1 MPQSAQITAAV
12 QRCNEA
18 WQKVRSQLPPDAG
31 RHAQAD
37 NNELC
42 RWAFLDQLP
51 ILCNPESFQT
61 WIACIAQGVVLGVID
76 LADAGR
82 YCHLAHSA
90 IAAWRLANPPQKK
103 EKHTPLPPPNGNHVE
118 GENHPS
124 APEPGAPGPSH
135 LGTRERCRDD
145 ANHPSAKPEGTPPP
159 SPPFINP
166 TEEDESP
173 KSAGPFLDRDTQ
185 DKLYQLLKQA
195 GVPSPGMWMM
205 RLHARDALRS
215 LHSAGS
221 QPREAG
227 K

>member
-159 SPPFINP
+159 PPPLPPPPHLSIPLKRTKARSPPDRFSIATHKTSSINYLSRP
-166 TEEDESP
+166 ACRP
-173 KSAGPFLDRDTQ
+173 PACG
-185 DKLYQLLKQA
+185 
-195 GVPSPGMWMM
+195 
-205 RLHARDALRS
+205 
-215 LHSAGS
+215 
-221 QPREAG
+221 
-227 K
+227 